1 MQVQTKTLENNKKLE
16 NLRKFGKFPSLEF
29 DAYNLSFFNSS
40 NRNNG
45 NMTNTLFASNQIETI
60 QQRAHLTLF
69 FWRTFEFGKLMEYM
83 EI

>member
-16 NLRKFGKFPSLEF
+16 SLRKFGKFPSLEF
-29 DAYNLSFFNSS
+29 DAYNLSSFNSS

-69 FWRTFEFGKLMEYM
+69 FWRTFEFEKLMEYM